1 MVLLERLSS
10 HNFENFK
17 TLNLERFSKENYD
30 KNFFEYYENEKFFLK
45 IFLKK
50 FVKLFIYNKKVIGYI
65 WYEVPVEIPVRVWS
79 LYVKE
84 EYLDLLSP
92 NILNNFNNTILSYE
106 TCDDKTN
113 NEMLSKLGF
122 KKVKPSILMSMNLE
136 DYNKT
141 QKINNLISS
150 LKNNIN
156 LLKTINLLYN
166 YNIKE
171 VKISIE
177 KVILNRD
184 EELRCKLQNS
194 IFSASTRVPLEV
206 EDIESD
212 IEQEYYIKDLS
223 LFIKVDNIAIGYGQI
238 IYNRDMYTVVNFG
251 ILNEFRHYGFGK
263 ILLNHLIQAAKNMN
277 IYDLYIRVEE
287 TNYNALKL
295 YNWIGFTPKSIINR
309 WER

>member
-10 HNFENFK
+10 NNFENFK

-50 FVKLFIYNKKVIGYI
+50 FVKLFIYNKNVIGYI

-79 LYVKE
+79 LYVKP
-84 EYLDLLSP
+84 EYLSLLSP

-122 KKVKPSILMSMNLE
+122 KKVKPSILMSINLKN
-136 DYNKT
+136 YNKT
-141 QKINNLISS
+141 QQIANLISS
-150 LKNNIN
+150 LKDNKDLLKKINILYNSNIN
-156 LLKTINLLYN
+156 K
-166 YNIKE
+166 

-177 KVILNRD
+177 KVVLKKD

-194 IFSASTRVPLEV
+194 IFSASTRVPLEIQ
-206 EDIESD
+206 DIEND
-212 IEQEYYIKDLS
+212 IEQDYYIEDLS
-223 LFIKVDNIAIGYGQI
+223 LFIKVNNIAIGYG
-238 IYNRDMYTVVNFG
+238 
-251 ILNEFRHYGFGK
+251 
-263 ILLNHLIQAAKNMN
+263 
-277 IYDLYIRVEE
+277 
-287 TNYNALKL
+287 
-295 YNWIGFTPKSIINR
+295 
-309 WER
+309 

>member
-10 HNFENFK
+10 NNFENFK
-17 TLNLERFSKENYD
+17 SLNLERFSKENYD

-141 QKINNLISS
+141 QEINNLISS

-206 EDIESD
+206 EDIEND
-212 IEQEYYIKDLS
+212 IEQDYYIKDLS
-223 LFIKVDNIAIGYGQI
+223 LFIKVNNIAIGYGQI

-251 ILNEFRHYGFGK
+251 ILKEFRHYGFGK
-263 ILLNHLIQAAKNMN
+263 ILLNHLIQSAKNKN

>member
-10 HNFENFK
+10 NNFENFK
-17 TLNLERFSKENYD
+17 SLNLERFSKENYD

-136 DYNKT
+136 NYNKT
-141 QKINNLISS
+141 QEINNLISS

-206 EDIESD
+206 EDIEND
-212 IEQEYYIKDLS
+212 IEQDYYIKDLS
-223 LFIKVDNIAIGYGQI
+223 LFIKVNNIAIGYGQI

-251 ILNEFRHYGFGK
+251 ILKEFRHYGFGK
-263 ILLNHLIQAAKNMN
+263 ILLNHLIQSAKNKN

>member
-10 HNFENFK
+10 NNFENFK

-141 QKINNLISS
+141 QEINNLISS

-206 EDIESD
+206 EDIEND
-212 IEQEYYIKDLS
+212 IEQDYL
-223 LFIKVDNIAIGYGQI
+223 
-238 IYNRDMYTVVNFG
+238 
-251 ILNEFRHYGFGK
+251 
-263 ILLNHLIQAAKNMN
+263 
-277 IYDLYIRVEE
+277 
-287 TNYNALKL
+287 
-295 YNWIGFTPKSIINR
+295 
-309 WER
+309 

>member
-10 HNFENFK
+10 NNFENFK

-141 QKINNLISS
+141 QEINNLISS

-206 EDIESD
+206 EDIEND
-212 IEQEYYIKDLS
+212 IEQDYYIKDLS
-223 LFIKVDNIAIGYGQI
+223 LFIKVNNIAIGYGQI

-251 ILNEFRHYGFGK
+251 ILKEFRHYGFGK
-263 ILLNHLIQAAKNMN
+263 ILLNHLIQSAKNKN

>member
-10 HNFENFK
+10 NNFENFK
-17 TLNLERFSKENYD
+17 TLNLERFSKESYD

-79 LYVKE
+79 LYVKP
-84 EYLDLLSP
+84 EYLNLLSP
-92 NILNNFNNTILSYE
+92 NILNSFNNTVLSYE
-106 TCDDKTN
+106 TCDDEAN

-122 KKVKPSILMSMNLE
+122 QKVKPSILMSMNLKNYTKAQQT
-136 DYNKT
+136 DK
-141 QKINNLISS
+141 LLSS
-150 LKNNIN
+150 LKDNSYLLEKINI
-156 LLKTINLLYN
+156 LYN
-166 YNIKE
+166 CNIDNIK
-171 VKISIE
+171 ISLE
-177 KVILNRD
+177 KVVLNKD

-194 IFSASTRVPLEV
+194 IFSASTRIPLEI
-206 EDIESD
+206 EDIEND
-212 IEQEYYIKDLS
+212 IQQDYYIEDLS
-223 LFIKVDNIAIGYGQI
+223 IFIKINNVAIGYGQI

-251 ILNEFRHYGFGK
+251 IIKEFRNFGFGK
-263 ILLNHLIQAAKNMN
+263 ILLNSLIDKAKDMN
-277 IYDLYIRVEE
+277 IDELFIRVEE
-287 TNYNALKL
+287 TNYSALKL

>member
-10 HNFENFK
+10 NNFENFK

-30 KNFFEYYENEKFFLK
+30 KNFFEYYENEKFFFK

-122 KKVKPSILMSMNLE
+122 KKVKPSILMSINLE
-136 DYNKT
+136 DYSKT
-141 QKINNLISS
+141 QEINNLVSS

-171 VKISIE
+171 IKISIE
-177 KVILNRD
+177 KVVLNRD

-206 EDIESD
+206 EDIEND
-212 IEQEYYIKDLS
+212 IEQDYYIKDLS
-223 LFIKVDNIAIGYGQI
+223 LFIKVNNIAIGYGQI

-251 ILNEFRHYGFGK
+251 ILKEFRHYGFGK
-263 ILLNHLIQAAKNMN
+263 ILLNHLIESAKNKN
-277 IYDLYIRVEE
+277 INDLYIRVEE

>member
-1 MVLLERLSS
+1 MVLLEKLSNN
-10 HNFENFK
+10 NFENFK

-136 DYNKT
+136 NYNKT
-141 QKINNLISS
+141 QEINNLISS
-150 LKNNIN
+150 LRNNIN

-206 EDIESD
+206 EDIEND
-212 IEQEYYIKDLS
+212 IEQDYYIKDLS
-223 LFIKVDNIAIGYGQI
+223 LFIKVNNIAIGYGQI

-251 ILNEFRHYGFGK
+251 ILKEFRHYGFGK
-263 ILLNHLIQAAKNMN
+263 ILLNHLIQSAKNKN

-287 TNYNALKL
+287 TNYSALKL
-295 YNWIGFTPKSIINR
+295 YNWIGFPPLLLI
-309 WER
+309 

>member
-10 HNFENFK
+10 NNFENFK

-136 DYNKT
+136 NYNKT
-141 QKINNLISS
+141 QEINNLISS
-150 LKNNIN
+150 LRNNIN

-206 EDIESD
+206 EDIEND
-212 IEQEYYIKDLS
+212 IEQDYYIKDLS
-223 LFIKVDNIAIGYGQI
+223 LFIKVNNIAIGYGQI

-251 ILNEFRHYGFGK
+251 ILKEFRHYGFGK
-263 ILLNHLIQAAKNMN
+263 ILLNHLIQSAKNKN

>member
-10 HNFENFK
+10 NNFENFK
-17 TLNLERFSKENYD
+17 TLNLERFSKESYD

-79 LYVKE
+79 LYVKP
-84 EYLDLLSP
+84 EYLNLLSP
-92 NILNNFNNTILSYE
+92 NILNSFNNSVLSYE
-106 TCDDKTN
+106 TCDDETN

-122 KKVKPSILMSMNLE
+122 KKVKPSILMSMNLKNYTKAQQTDKLLFSLKDNSYLLE
-136 DYNKT
+136 
-141 QKINNLISS
+141 KINI
-150 LKNNIN
+150 
-156 LLKTINLLYN
+156 LYN
-166 YNIKE
+166 CNIDNIK
-171 VKISIE
+171 ISLE
-177 KVILNRD
+177 KVVLNKD

-194 IFSASTRVPLEV
+194 IFSASTRIPLEI
-206 EDIESD
+206 EDIEND
-212 IEQEYYIKDLS
+212 IQQDYYIEDLS
-223 LFIKVDNIAIGYGQI
+223 IFIKINTVAIGYGQI

-251 ILNEFRHYGFGK
+251 IIKEFRNFGFGK
-263 ILLNHLIQAAKNMN
+263 ILLNSLIDKAKDMN
-277 IYDLYIRVEE
+277 IDELFIRVEE
-287 TNYNALKL
+287 TNYSALKL